1 MLLVL
6 GVSETAC
13 VRVLLVKTLVYV
25 LRTAARTNGQL
36 RATDGGASGHAGQ
49 THLRARGVPSRQFD
63 PDLPAGRLSPTAY
76 RTLACGWHIF
86 MVRWCPLGGMSGSHE
101 DLQTA
106 NMLKN
111 HHLAKS
117 IADAGWRAF
126 LRILSFKAAEAGK
139 TVVAVPPAF
148 TSQAC
153 SDCAVLVHKG
163 LSVRWH
169 LCPDRGTSLHRDHNA
184 ALNILR
190 LGRQNSGAGQSPSGA
205 NVGRWAGR
213 SLSIRGA

>member
-1 MLLVL
+1 VA
-6 GVSETAC
+6 E
-13 VRVLLVKTLVYV
+13 R
-25 LRTAARTNGQL
+25 
-36 RATDGGASGHAGQ
+36 
-49 THLRARGVPSRQFD
+49 HLRRAQRRVSRRKKDSHRRRKAVRLLARAHQRVRRARADFHYKTALSLVRQYD
-63 PDLPAGRLSPTAY
+63 T
-76 RTLACGWHIF
+76 IF
-86 MVRWCPLGGMSGSHE
+86 HE

-106 NMLKN
+106 NMLRN

-117 IADAGWRAF
+117 IADAGWSAF

-153 SDCAVLVHKG
+153 SGCGVLVYKG

-169 LCPDRGTSLHRDHNA
+169 ACPDCGTSLHRDHNA

-190 LGRQNSGAGQSPSGA
+190 LGRERSRAGQA
-205 NVGRWAGR
+205 LQAVTWAAG
-213 SLSIRGA
+213 LSVA